1 MGRKVMLIFRES
13 QLLGEAKPKRPKV
26 LILLPCVAYY
36 GKIKRNWEMI
46 RLQFAANYKKKVFER

>member
-36 GKIKRNWEMI
+36 GKVKRNWEME
-46 RLQFAANYKKKVFER
+46 ND